1 MVAGTKVYLNWYD
14 FTNKTEYVCK
24 GEVVDNSLWDGTKWQ
39 GYVNVLFRPP
49 HSAGSFC
56 HHFPEDKL
64 SLTLDNVPHD
74 DCYLVC
80 AKKSRVYEHDHT
92 VKPHASSPSD
102 AWQQVQQF
110 KQNHWDYQH
119 GHISVDALDE
129 YYAMW
134 RDAIAA
140 KRGMMVQKTELKKM
154 EMEYP
159 ATPEEAMMPIKRIVS
174 DEKMEEIKT
183 KLKESFKK
191 PTAKELRSTGAITFI
206 DSIQTSFLD

>member
-1 MVAGTKVYLNWYD
+1 MVTGTKVYLSWYD
-14 FTNKTEYVCK
+14 FAKGAEYVCK
-24 GEVVDNSLWDGTKWQ
+24 GEVVDNNLWEGTKWQ
-39 GYVNVLFRPP
+39 GYVNVLFQPP

-64 SLTLDNVPHD
+64 ALTPDNVPHD

-80 AKKSRVYEHDHT
+80 AKKSRAYEHDHS
-92 VKPHASSPSD
+92 VKPQASSPSE

-110 KQNHWDYQH
+110 KQDHWDYQH
-119 GHISVDALDE
+119 GHLSVDALDE
-129 YYAMW
+129 YYQMW

-174 DEKMEEIKT
+174 DKQMEEIKT

-191 PTAKELRSTGAITFI
+191 PTAKELRSTGAITFK
-206 DSIQTSFLD
+206 DSIQTSFFD